1 MLAGVELDEWTVV
14 LPTRQNTTLG
24 ESLWFGTGHKGKEWV
39 SDLVPEDGTVCSW
52 CGKPEHKGDFTSC
65 TGVLFACEGAP
76 QSTAKGT
83 RNLFSTRTSISRKT
97 RLQQLALAMNLM
109 RLLPSTLLYLLE
121 LLLAANFRMLVLQYG
136 ASGGCNWNSRIR
148 EWIKGER
155 VLWTRLEKPKSN
167 LLIFQRTPVQVR
179 AGTGQGYHRI
189 YIGVRT
195 IPGPSGSFFY
205 FVPKDPNDNSKGGI
219 ARIGQHHQS
228 THLPSTDIVDVTDTP
243 PLGPPGPEL
252 TVTSMDQFLATQS
265 AEQQLEHAKNLR
277 AFFVQVA
284 ANFDVELI
292 SMREILDNI
301 TEFMIIQTV
310 DQRQTHIID
319 LRAYL
324 KKLLADQDP
333 QLADKLFPDV
343 MDEDGVDTDTAV
355 DDEVDDGDED
365 YDPDNENGQV
375 KSKVTNM
382 LPPPRTFMTSP
393 DDRRL
398 SRQGRQLWM
407 YDYGVARLKDQKMDW
422 LSQTGT
428 IMDFWPL
435 GHIVTAAPMKS
446 DWEMWRDL
454 ATLAINAF
462 GTPFQSDRES
472 VRILWPNRAC
482 GTSGCDDTKQHT
494 RAF

>member
-1 MLAGVELDEWTVV
+1 M
-14 LPTRQNTTLG
+14 
-24 ESLWFGTGHKGKEWV
+24 
-39 SDLVPEDGTVCSW
+39 
-52 CGKPEHKGDFTSC
+52 
-65 TGVLFACEGAP
+65 
-76 QSTAKGT
+76 
-83 RNLFSTRTSISRKT
+83 
-97 RLQQLALAMNLM
+97 
-109 RLLPSTLLYLLE
+109 
-121 LLLAANFRMLVLQYG
+121 
-136 ASGGCNWNSRIR
+136 
-148 EWIKGER
+148 
-155 VLWTRLEKPKSN
+155 
-167 LLIFQRTPVQVR
+167 
-179 AGTGQGYHRI
+179 
-189 YIGVRT
+189 
-195 IPGPSGSFFY
+195 
-205 FVPKDPNDNSKGGI
+205 SK
-219 ARIGQHHQS
+219 
-228 THLPSTDIVDVTDTP
+228 
-243 PLGPPGPEL
+243 
-252 TVTSMDQFLATQS
+252 
-265 AEQQLEHAKNLR
+265 
-277 AFFVQVA
+277 
-284 ANFDVELI
+284 
-292 SMREILDNI
+292 ILDNI

>member
-65 TGVLFACEGAP
+65 TGELVQHEDINLKENQIATASTGDEPDEAVALDLAVSTGAP
-76 QSTAKGT
+76 AGRKFSDARLASQGNSTVPVVDATGTVASGNGSKARESFGHDLKSPRAISSSSRELRYRFAPELVRAIIASTLVFAQSLGLLV
-83 RNLFSTRTSISRKT
+83 RFSIS
-97 RLQQLALAMNLM
+97 
-109 RLLPSTLLYLLE
+109 
-121 LLLAANFRMLVLQYG
+121 
-136 ASGGCNWNSRIR
+136 
-148 EWIKGER
+148 
-155 VLWTRLEKPKSN
+155 
-167 LLIFQRTPVQVR
+167 FQRIPTTTRKVALR
-179 AGTGQGYHRI
+179 ESDSI
-189 YIGVRT
+189 T
-195 IPGPSGSFFY
+195 ILDLT
-205 FVPKDPNDNSKGGI
+205 V
-219 ARIGQHHQS
+219 S

>member
-1 MLAGVELDEWTVV
+1 
-14 LPTRQNTTLG
+14 
-24 ESLWFGTGHKGKEWV
+24 
-39 SDLVPEDGTVCSW
+39 
-52 CGKPEHKGDFTSC
+52 
-65 TGVLFACEGAP
+65 
-76 QSTAKGT
+76 
-83 RNLFSTRTSISRKT
+83 
-97 RLQQLALAMNLM
+97 M
-109 RLLPSTLLYLLE
+109 RLPPLSSS
-121 LLLAANFRMLVLQYG
+121 LQ
-136 ASGGCNWNSRIR
+136 
-148 EWIKGER
+148 
-155 VLWTRLEKPKSN
+155 
-167 LLIFQRTPVQVR
+167 
-179 AGTGQGYHRI
+179 
-189 YIGVRT
+189 
-195 IPGPSGSFFY
+195 SGSFYPQAQHVFAQPQHDPWQSQY
-205 FVPKDPNDNSKGGI
+205 NQLQSGYGPPQPPYTLPAPPQYDQSSSYQGYQAQHEDINLKENQIATASTGDEPDEAVALDLAVSTGAPAGRKFSDARLASQGNSTVPVVDATGTVASGNGSKARESFGHDLKSPRAISSSSRELRYRFAPELVRAIIASTLVFARSLGLLDPNDNSKGGI

-252 TVTSMDQFLATQS
+252 TVTSMDQIVDISVQFLATQS

>member
-76 QSTAKGT
+76 QSTAKASTGDEPDEAVALDLAVSTGAPAGRKFSDARLASQGNSTVPVVDATGT
-83 RNLFSTRTSISRKT
+83 VASGNGSKARESFGHDLKGPRAISSSSREL
-97 RLQQLALAMNLM
+97 RYRFAPELVRAIIA
-109 RLLPSTLLYLLE
+109 STLVFAQSLGLL
-121 LLLAANFRMLVLQYG
+121 
-136 ASGGCNWNSRIR
+136 
-148 EWIKGER
+148 
-155 VLWTRLEKPKSN
+155 
-167 LLIFQRTPVQVR
+167 
-179 AGTGQGYHRI
+179 
-189 YIGVRT
+189 
-195 IPGPSGSFFY
+195 
-205 FVPKDPNDNSKGGI
+205 DPNDNSKGGI

-252 TVTSMDQFLATQS
+252 TVTSMDQIVDISVQFLATQS